1 MTLYNAKETEAKEQM
16 PDGLPVRGCKVRE
29 KGFFPILH
37 FVNDVLSRRL
47 LWLKLLKGFDHMMR
61 KRHRR
66 GGKVR
71 LLG

>member
-16 PDGLPVRGCKVRE
+16 PDGLPVRGRKGSE

-47 LWLKLLKGFDHMMR
+47 LWLKTPE
-61 KRHRR
+61 
-66 GGKVR
+66 GK
-71 LLG
+71 LAT